1 MSFDPFKKHFKKDFE
16 NIGICI
22 YLYFNFALSFLRF
35 LWSIFQVATTNITNI
50 YLNVFLI
57 FQYHGK
63 LVKLWD
69 KYNCSSKDKAKQG
82 CPKSQSFYAA
92 TPHHSGLAG
101 NLNNLV
107 HVSHNPETN
116 LTTTNVASPQTPKTH
131 TLSTESSRVSG
142 RFMYVPKLQI
152 IILLQAF

>member
-1 MSFDPFKKHFKKDFE
+1 MIRLKNTLKILEYVFTYILRLLCHFCGFFWVDF
-16 NIGICI
+16 
-22 YLYFNFALSFLRF
+22 F
-35 LWSIFQVATTNITNI
+35 TTNITNI

-142 RFMYVPKLQI
+142 KFMYVPKLQI

>member
-1 MSFDPFKKHFKKDFE
+1 MY
-16 NIGICI
+16 I
-22 YLYFNFALSFLRF
+22 ALSFCG
-35 LWSIFQVATTNITNI
+35 
-50 YLNVFLI
+50 YLVTFFRSRPLYYYFSL

-92 TPHHSGLAG
+92 TTTAHSGLAG

-142 RFMYVPKLQI
+142 KFMNGQI
-152 IILLQAF
+152 IICLSLD

>member
-1 MSFDPFKKHFKKDFE
+1 MYLHFSFV
-16 NIGICI
+16 
-22 YLYFNFALSFLRF
+22 LSFLRF
-35 LWSIFQVATTNITNI
+35 FWSIFRFTTNITNI
-50 YLNVFLI
+50 YLNVFLV

-142 RFMYVPKLQI
+142 KFMYVPKLQI
-152 IILLQAF
+152 IILLQAFQTLRAILNQKNCKKKC

>member
-1 MSFDPFKKHFKKDFE
+1 M
-16 NIGICI
+16 
-22 YLYFNFALSFLRF
+22 
-35 LWSIFQVATTNITNI
+35 
-50 YLNVFLI
+50 
-57 FQYHGK
+57 
-63 LVKLWD
+63 WD

-92 TPHHSGLAG
+92 TTTAHSGLAG

-142 RFMYVPKLQI
+142 KFMYLQI
-152 IILLQAF
+152 IILLLQAYSTMGTILNQKLAKYK

>member
-1 MSFDPFKKHFKKDFE
+1 MIRLKNTLKKTLKILEYIRIYQHFD
-16 NIGICI
+16 I
-22 YLYFNFALSFLRF
+22 ALSLLRF
-35 LWSIFQVATTNITNI
+35 FWSIFQVATTNITNI
-50 YLNVFLI
+50 YLYVFLV

-69 KYNCSSKDKAKQG
+69 KYNCSSKDKSKQG

-142 RFMYVPKLQI
+142 KFMYVPKLQI

>member
-1 MSFDPFKKHFKKDFE
+1 MY
-16 NIGICI
+16 I
-22 YLYFNFALSFLRF
+22 ALSFCGYLGY
-35 LWSIFQVATTNITNI
+35 IFRSRPLIL
-50 YLNVFLI
+50 YLIFFSL

-92 TPHHSGLAG
+92 TTTAHSGLAG

-142 RFMYVPKLQI
+142 KFMYVPKLQI

>member
-1 MSFDPFKKHFKKDFE
+1 MYHCFVLLRLFGYIFRSRPL
-16 NIGICI
+16 IL
-22 YLYFNFALSFLRF
+22 YL
-35 LWSIFQVATTNITNI
+35 IFFS
-50 YLNVFLI
+50 L

-142 RFMYVPKLQI
+142 KFMYLQI
-152 IILLQAF
+152 IILLQASTQGYFEPKTCKI